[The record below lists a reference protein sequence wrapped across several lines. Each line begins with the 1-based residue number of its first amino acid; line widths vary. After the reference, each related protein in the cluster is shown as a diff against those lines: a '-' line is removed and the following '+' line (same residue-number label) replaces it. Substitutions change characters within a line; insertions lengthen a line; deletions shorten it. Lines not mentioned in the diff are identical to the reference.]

1 MIELLA
7 SMCGAAFSYE
17 QRERCDDDTS
27 TTPTSCGQFIVAINP
42 FLFKPQDQSNE
53 MLFEKI
59 IRDNGRLPSTGKHC
73 GSERMK
79 IRQLINLLTS
89 IYFFLPKNV
98 YIYIYNTITIITNHH
113 HKHTPFPMD

>member
-79 IRQLINLLTS
+79 IRHDSEVNGVEIPLDLYNECLQLSN
-89 IYFFLPKNV
+89 
-98 YIYIYNTITIITNHH
+98 
-113 HKHTPFPMD
+113 